1 MKKLNK
7 LENIVSEILT
17 NIPDTRNDDFILVT
31 CVYHA
36 IAPTAVYAPFNQVMI
51 DHKELGLPPFES
63 ITRVRRK
70 LQADHEELRA
80 VKEVA
85 EARTNKQADYIEY
98 SINGYNPTFEK
109 FIERQD

>member
-1 MKKLNK
+1 MKKLCK
-7 LENIVSEILT
+7 LENIVKEVLT
-17 NIPDTRNDDFILVT
+17 DIPDTRDDDFKL
-31 CVYHA
+31 
-36 IAPTAVYAPFNQVMI
+36 IAYTYYKLDIRISATSFNTVMI
-51 DHKELGLPPFES
+51 KHKELGLPPFES

-109 FIERQD
+109 FIESQE

>member
-7 LENIVSEILT
+7 LENIVNEILT

-31 CVYHA
+31 CVYHT

-80 VKEVA
+80 TKEVA
-85 EARTNKQADYIEY
+85 EARINKETDYINY
-98 SINGYNPTFEK
+98 AIDGYNSRFAK
-109 FIERQD
+109 FVERQE